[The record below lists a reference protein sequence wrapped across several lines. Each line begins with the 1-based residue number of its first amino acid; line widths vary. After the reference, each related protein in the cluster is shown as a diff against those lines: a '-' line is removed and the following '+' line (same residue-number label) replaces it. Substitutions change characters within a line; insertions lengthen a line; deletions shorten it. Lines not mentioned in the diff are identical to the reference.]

1 LHPPVRGGSY
11 LTTMSEK
18 PKLTMIV
25 VDDEE
30 GPRTSIRMVFKN
42 EFNVQTFSDG
52 DLALEWARQNPIHI
66 AILDIRMAG
75 KTGIEILQG
84 LKHIDQH
91 IEVIMLTAYET
102 LDTAK
107 QALRLGASDYLNKP
121 FDLTTIRESVGRAI
135 RLRQISENVT
145 INADRLNH
153 LSEQLNDAFSREE
166 MTRTANEIYAG
177 VIHDLNNPLTI
188 ISGFVEILQNRLAR
202 ASTLAGRDLDSVR
215 ENLAAISRQ
224 VKTCCAIASR
234 YLRVMRRVAND
245 TDWIAV
251 NQILSDLEALVR
263 SHPSLGS
270 SRIEITQLENDMAAA
285 VNATD
290 LIQILLNIVVNAL
303 QSTDKAQVVRVG
315 AALQSQPCNLA
326 VFTNRSDEI
335 YFGADTFA
343 NTAPLVSI
351 SIQDE
356 GAGIAPEILPKI
368 LEAYFTTKE
377 PGKGTGLGLS
387 IVTRLVKASHGL
399 LRIKTRSGEGTT
411 MTVWF
416 PAHAVPA
423 AEPEPSESV

>member
-1 LHPPVRGGSY
+1 
-11 LTTMSEK
+11 
-18 PKLTMIV
+18 
-25 VDDEE
+25 
-30 GPRTSIRMVFKN
+30 
-42 EFNVQTFSDG
+42 
-52 DLALEWARQNPIHI
+52 
-66 AILDIRMAG
+66 
-75 KTGIEILQG
+75 
-84 LKHIDQH
+84 
-91 IEVIMLTAYET
+91 
-102 LDTAK
+102 
-107 QALRLGASDYLNKP
+107 
-121 FDLTTIRESVGRAI
+121 VGRAI
-135 RLRQISENVT
+135 RLRQISENVS
-145 INADRLNH
+145 INADRLSQ

-215 ENLAAISRQ
+215 DNLGAISRQ
-224 VKTCCAIASR
+224 VKTCCDIASR
-234 YLRVMRRVAND
+234 YLRVMRRVANE

-285 VNATD
+285 INATD

-326 VFTNRSDEI
+326 VFTNKTDETF
-335 YFGADTFA
+335 FGAETFA

-351 SIQDE
+351 SVQDQ
-356 GAGIAPEILPKI
+356 GSGIPPEIMPKI

-387 IVTRLVKASHGL
+387 IVARLVKASHGL
-399 LRIKTRSGEGTT
+399 LRIKTRPGEGTT

>member
-1 LHPPVRGGSY
+1 
-11 LTTMSEK
+11 MSEK

-52 DLALEWARQNPIHI
+52 DLALEWARQNHIHI

-84 LKHIDQH
+84 LKHLDQH

-107 QALRLGASDYLNKP
+107 QALRLGAAVYLNKP
-121 FDLTTIRESVGRAI
+121 FDLTTIREAVGRAI
-135 RLRQISENVT
+135 RLRQISENVSV
-145 INADRLNH
+145 NADRLNQ

-263 SHPSLGS
+263 SHPSLGA

-315 AALQSQPCNLA
+315 AVLQSQPCNLA
-326 VFTNRSDEI
+326 VFTNKSDEI
-335 YFGADTFA
+335 YFGTDTFA

-351 SIQDE
+351 TVQDE
-356 GAGIAPEILPKI
+356 GSGISPEILPKI
-368 LEAYFTTKE
+368 LETYFTTKE

-387 IVTRLVKASHGL
+387 IVTRLVKASHGC
-399 LRIKTRSGEGTT
+399 LRIKTRPGEGTT

-416 PAHAVPA
+416 PAHTVPA
-423 AEPEPSESV
+423 AEPEPSGAT

>member
-1 LHPPVRGGSY
+1 
-11 LTTMSEK
+11 MSEK

-107 QALRLGASDYLNKP
+107 QALRLGAADYLNKP
-121 FDLTTIRESVGRAI
+121 FDLTTIREAVGRAI
-135 RLRQISENVT
+135 RLRQISENVSV
-145 INADRLNH
+145 NADRLNQ

-303 QSTDKAQVVRVG
+303 QSTDKAQVVRIG
-315 AALQSQPCNLA
+315 AVLQSQPCNLA
-326 VFTNRSDEI
+326 VFANKSDEI
-335 YFGADTFA
+335 YFGSDTFA

-351 SIQDE
+351 TVQDE
-356 GAGIAPEILPKI
+356 GSGISPEILPKI
-368 LEAYFTTKE
+368 LETYFTTKE

-387 IVTRLVKASHGL
+387 IVTRLVKASHGC
-399 LRIKTRSGEGTT
+399 LRIKTRPGEGTT

-416 PAHAVPA
+416 PAHTVPA
-423 AEPEPSESV
+423 AEPEPSGST

>member
-1 LHPPVRGGSY
+1 
-11 LTTMSEK
+11 
-18 PKLTMIV
+18 MIV

-42 EFNVQTFSDG
+42 EFNVQTFSNG
-52 DLALEWARQNPIHI
+52 DQALEWAKTNPVHI

-145 INADRLNH
+145 VNADRLNQ
-153 LSEQLNDAFSREE
+153 LSEQLHDAFSREE

-215 ENLAAISRQ
+215 ENLSAISRQ
-224 VKTCCAIASR
+224 VRTCCAIASR
-234 YLRVMRRVAND
+234 YLRVMRRVANE
-245 TDWIAV
+245 TDWIAI
-251 NQILSDLEALVR
+251 NQIMSDLEALVR
-263 SHPSLGS
+263 SHPSLGN
-270 SRIEITQLENDMAAA
+270 SRIEITPLESDMAAA

-290 LIQILLNIVVNAL
+290 LIQILLNLVVNAL
-303 QSTDKAQVVRVG
+303 QSTEKEQVVRVS
-315 AALQSQPCNLA
+315 AALHSQPCNLA
-326 VFTNRSDEI
+326 LFTNKHDEV
-335 YFGADTFA
+335 YFGTDTFA
-343 NTAPLVSI
+343 NTAPLVSVTI
-351 SIQDE
+351 DDE
-356 GAGIAPEILPKI
+356 GDGIPPEVLPKI
-368 LEAYFTTKE
+368 LEAYFTTKG

-387 IVTRLVKASHGL
+387 IVTRLVKVSHGCL
-399 LRIKTRSGEGTT
+399 HIKTRPGSGTA

-416 PAHAVPA
+416 PAHQVPEAQA
-423 AEPEPSESV
+423 AQSGTD

>member
-1 LHPPVRGGSY
+1 
-11 LTTMSEK
+11 MSEK

-107 QALRLGASDYLNKP
+107 QALRLGAADYLNKP
-121 FDLTTIRESVGRAI
+121 FDLTTIREAVGRAI
-135 RLRQISENVT
+135 RLRQISENVSV
-145 INADRLNH
+145 NADRLNQ

-263 SHPSLGS
+263 SHPSLGA

-303 QSTDKAQVVRVG
+303 QSTDKAQVVRIG
-315 AALQSQPCNLA
+315 AVLQSQPCNLA
-326 VFTNRSDEI
+326 VFANKSDEI
-335 YFGADTFA
+335 YFGTDTFA

-351 SIQDE
+351 TVQDE
-356 GAGIAPEILPKI
+356 GSGISPEILPKI
-368 LEAYFTTKE
+368 LETYFTTKE

-387 IVTRLVKASHGL
+387 IVTRLVKASHGC
-399 LRIKTRSGEGTT
+399 LRVKTRPGEGTT

-416 PAHAVPA
+416 PAHTVPA
-423 AEPEPSESV
+423 AEPEPSGSN